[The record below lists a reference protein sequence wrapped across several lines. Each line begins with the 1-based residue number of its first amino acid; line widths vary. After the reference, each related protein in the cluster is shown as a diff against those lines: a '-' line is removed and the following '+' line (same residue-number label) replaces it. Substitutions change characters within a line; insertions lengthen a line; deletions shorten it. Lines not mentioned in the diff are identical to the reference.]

1 MALLPTDK
9 DRKKLG
15 AEDISIRDDIN
26 VELSKKKY
34 SAKDR
39 KPVQVDPPVLKEIR
53 DLSYAKDIPMYEIVE
68 LAMEALKEQLN
79 EDERAIYNKRNHD

>member
-9 DRKKLG
+9 DKRKVG
-15 AEDISIRDDIN
+15 AEDISIKNDIAVDLGKN
-26 VELSKKKY
+26 KF

-39 KPVQVDPPVLKEIR
+39 KPVQVDPPVLKDIR

-68 LAMEALKEQLN
+68 LAMEALKEQLD
-79 EDERAIYNKRNHD
+79 EDERAIYNKRN

>member
-9 DRKKLG
+9 DKKKVG
-15 AEDISIRDDIN
+15 AEDISIKND
-26 VELSKKKY
+26 VTVGFGKQKF

-68 LAMEALKEQLN
+68 LAMEALKAQLN
-79 EDERAIYNKRNHD
+79 EDERAIYNKRNN